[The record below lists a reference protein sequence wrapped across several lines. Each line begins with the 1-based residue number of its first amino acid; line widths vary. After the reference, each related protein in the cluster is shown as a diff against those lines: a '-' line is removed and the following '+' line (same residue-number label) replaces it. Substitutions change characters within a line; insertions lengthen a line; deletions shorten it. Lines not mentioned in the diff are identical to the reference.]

1 MNRSGTPIR
10 NRPSAS
16 AGGLSNDD
24 GAAYKAA
31 LKGAS
36 LAFQNTGSKQP
47 QSAVATTQARTVDN
61 RALIAATSTS
71 HHHGLALSRSPP
83 RDRPAG
89 ASRQTTGNSFISSG
103 NGGSDV
109 EHGAAV
115 GQMPPQP
122 LQQTIQHQGLAA
134 VPLLMPPGKQ
144 AMAGSRSPSF
154 IAASLAASRSGSPS
168 ARQPAQSPHPYAQQA
183 ARRRQGDNASVH
195 SAATSVTSLDLAT
208 DADPLPS
215 TNTLI
220 TLFENK
226 GCDADPVKK
235 QVTASN
241 DSKPAISGPK
251 PKPRSATP
259 PRAPSPVTRPVSP
272 PTMPANPPVRRKP
285 VSPPARVKQ
294 PAGEQPLTQKPRM
307 VVEPKKRPPAPPPPR
322 STRSEVGG
330 SISARPVTPKR
341 KPRASTPPR
350 SISRANTVI
359 LSPQPRRVSS
369 QSILARKS
377 SYDILGS
384 RSKTPPAVKPK
395 PQHRASVHHVEQPSA
410 PPKEPPPATELVQ
423 QDHRPSSSS
432 SDDTFVSASS
442 APSPQPDSPRRPGI
456 PPSTPDP
463 PRSARPASR
472 QSTPARSQG
481 RPPSLP
487 QRQQQQQTPDMPL
500 SSLTNAIMAGSLAN
514 SRLTPSKP
522 PQKASP
528 TPPSSR
534 RPTPRLR
541 QTLRQPPSKSD
552 DEGARRHRN
561 HHHHHRARKAFGK
574 SNKHAHHEGQRK
586 RWREEITARERK
598 RYEGVWASNR
608 GYLLDRA
615 PDDAHPIPGRNQNR
629 SQSQSQSQNQN
640 QDPKT
645 PHRGEPSGA
654 AEPENNNKHPPG
666 GDGKDLVA
674 NVVVRDIWA
683 RSRLP
688 FDELAEVWDL
698 VDRHGR
704 GALDKTEFV
713 VGMWLIDQRLRGR
726 KIPRKVGD
734 SVWWSA
740 NGVRVKGPKGGG
752 GGGGGK
758 RK

>member
-1 MNRSGTPIR
+1 MNRSGTPIQ
-10 NRPSAS
+10 NRPSTS
-16 AGGLSNDD
+16 AGSLSNDG
-24 GAAYKAA
+24 GAAYKTA

-36 LAFQNTGSKQP
+36 LAFQSTGSKQP
-47 QSAVATTQARTVDN
+47 QSAVATTQARIVDN
-61 RALIAATSTS
+61 RALVAATSTS
-71 HHHGLALSRSPP
+71 HHHGLAPSRSPP
-83 RDRPAG
+83 RDRSAG
-89 ASRQTTGNSFISSG
+89 VSRQTTGNSLISSG

-109 EHGAAV
+109 ERGAAA
-115 GQMPPQP
+115 GQKPPQP
-122 LQQTIQHQGLAA
+122 LQQQSIQHQGLAA
-134 VPLLMPPGKQ
+134 APLLMPPGKQ
-144 AMAGSRSPSF
+144 AMADSRSPSF

-168 ARQPAQSPHPYAQQA
+168 ARQPAQSSHPYAQQA
-183 ARRRQGDNASVH
+183 ARWRQGDNASVH

-208 DADPLPS
+208 DKDPLPS
-215 TNTLI
+215 TNALI
-220 TLFENK
+220 ALFENK
-226 GCDADPVKK
+226 DYDADPVKK
-235 QVTASN
+235 QVAASN
-241 DSKPAISGPK
+241 DSKPAISKPKPKPK
-251 PKPRSATP
+251 PKPRSVTP
-259 PRAPSPVTRPVSP
+259 PRSPSSVTRPVSS
-272 PTMPANPPVRRKP
+272 PTRQANPPVRTKP
-285 VSPPARVKQ
+285 VSLPARVKQ
-294 PAGEQPLTQKPRM
+294 PAGEKPLTQKLSA
-307 VVEPKKRPPAPPPPR
+307 VVESKKRPPAPPPPR
-322 STRSEVGG
+322 SIKSEVGE
-330 SISARPVTPKR
+330 SISTGPLTPKR

-369 QSILARKS
+369 QKILAHKS
-377 SYDILGS
+377 SYDILES
-384 RSKTPPAVKPK
+384 RPKTPPAVKPK
-395 PQHRASVHHVEQPSA
+395 PQYQAPVHHVEGPSA
-410 PPKEPPPATELVQ
+410 PPKKPVPPTELVQ
-423 QDHRPSSSS
+423 QEHRPSSSS

-472 QSTPARSQG
+472 QNTPARSQR

-487 QRQQQQQTPDMPL
+487 QRQQQQQTLDIPL

-522 PQKASP
+522 PQKTSP

-552 DEGARRHRN
+552 DEGARRH
-561 HHHHHRARKAFGK
+561 HHHHRARKAFGK
-574 SNKHAHHEGQRK
+574 GNRHAHQEGRRK

-598 RYEGVWASNR
+598 RYEGLWASNR

-615 PDDAHPIPGRNQNR
+615 PDNARPNPDRNQNR
-629 SQSQSQSQNQN
+629 SQSQSQSQNQG
-640 QDPKT
+640 PKV
-645 PHRGEPSGA
+645 PHRDEPSGA
-654 AEPENNNKHPPG
+654 AEPENSNKHPPD
-666 GDGKDLVA
+666 GDGRDLVA

-698 VDRHGR
+698 VDRRGR

-740 NGVRVKGPKGGG
+740 NGVRVKGPKGS

>member
-1 MNRSGTPIR
+1 MNRSGTPIQ
-10 NRPSAS
+10 NRPSTS
-16 AGGLSNDD
+16 ADSLGNDGGT
-24 GAAYKAA
+24 AYKTA

-36 LAFQNTGSKQP
+36 LAFQSTGSKQP
-47 QSAVATTQARTVDN
+47 HSAVATTQARIIDN

-71 HHHGLALSRSPP
+71 HHHGLAPSRSPP
-83 RDRPAG
+83 KDRPAG
-89 ASRQTTGNSFISSG
+89 VSRQTTGNSLISSG

-109 EHGAAV
+109 EHGAAA
-115 GQMPPQP
+115 GQKPSQS
-122 LQQTIQHQGLAA
+122 LQQSIQPQGLGA
-134 VPLLMPPGKQ
+134 VPLLMPPGRQ

-168 ARQPAQSPHPYAQQA
+168 ARQPAQSSHPYTQQA
-183 ARRRQGDNASVH
+183 ARRRQEDNASVH
-195 SAATSVTSLDLAT
+195 SAATSVASIDLAT
-208 DADPLPS
+208 DTDPLPS
-215 TNTLI
+215 ASTLI

-235 QVTASN
+235 QVAASN
-241 DSKPAISGPK
+241 DSKPAIPKPKPK

-272 PTMPANPPVRRKP
+272 PTRPTNPPVRRKP

-294 PAGEQPLTQKPRM
+294 PTGEKPLTEKPST
-307 VVEPKKRPPAPPPPR
+307 VVESKKRPPAPPPPR
-322 STRSEVGG
+322 SIKSELGE

-369 QSILARKS
+369 QRILAHKS
-377 SYDILGS
+377 SYDILES
-384 RSKTPPAVKPK
+384 RPKTPPAVKPK
-395 PQHRASVHHVEQPSA
+395 PQHRASVHHVENPSA
-410 PPKEPPPATELVQ
+410 PPEKPWPPTELVQ
-423 QDHRPSSSS
+423 QEHRPSSSS

-442 APSPQPDSPRRPGI
+442 APSPQPDSPRRSGI

-463 PRSARPASR
+463 PRGARPASR
-472 QSTPARSQG
+472 KSTPARSQR

-487 QRQQQQQTPDMPL
+487 QRQQQQQTLDIPL

-522 PQKASP
+522 PQKTSP

-541 QTLRQPPSKSD
+541 QTLRQPASKSD
-552 DEGARRHRN
+552 DEGTRRR
-561 HHHHHRARKAFGK
+561 HHHHHRAKKAFGK
-574 SNKHAHHEGQRK
+574 SNKHAHQEGQRK

-615 PDDAHPIPGRNQNR
+615 ADNAHPNPDRNQNR
-629 SQSQSQSQNQN
+629 SQGQGQSQNQG
-640 QDPKT
+640 PKT

-654 AEPENNNKHPPG
+654 AEPEKNNEHPPSE
-666 GDGKDLVA
+666 DGRDLVA

-698 VDRHGR
+698 VDRRGR

-740 NGVRVKGPKGGG
+740 NGVHVKGPKGGG

>member
-1 MNRSGTPIR
+1 MNRSGTPIQ
-10 NRPSAS
+10 NRPSTS
-16 AGGLSNDD
+16 AGSLSNDD

-47 QSAVATTQARTVDN
+47 QGAVATNQARTIDN

-71 HHHGLALSRSPP
+71 HHHGLAPSRSPP
-83 RDRPAG
+83 RDRSAG
-89 ASRQTTGNSFISSG
+89 VSRQTTGNSLISSG
-103 NGGSDV
+103 NGGSDAG
-109 EHGAAV
+109 HGAAV

-122 LQQTIQHQGLAA
+122 LQQSIQHQGLAA

-168 ARQPAQSPHPYAQQA
+168 ARQPAQSPHPYAQQT
-183 ARRRQGDNASVH
+183 ARRRQGDNASAH

-208 DADPLPS
+208 DTDPLPS

-226 GCDADPVKK
+226 NCDTDPVKK

-241 DSKPAISGPK
+241 DSKPAISKPKPK

-259 PRAPSPVTRPVSP
+259 PKVPSPVTKPVSP
-272 PTMPANPPVRRKP
+272 PTKPANPSVRRKP
-285 VSPPARVKQ
+285 VSPPARAKQ
-294 PAGEQPLTQKPRM
+294 PAEEQPLTQKPHA
-307 VVEPKKRPPAPPPPR
+307 VVESKKRPPAPPPPR
-322 STRSEVGG
+322 STRSEVGET
-330 SISARPVTPKR
+330 ISARPVTPKR

-384 RSKTPPAVKPK
+384 RPKTPPAVKPK
-395 PQHRASVHHVEQPSA
+395 PQHRASVHHVEEHSA
-410 PPKEPPPATELVQ
+410 PPKKPPPATELVQ
-423 QDHRPSSSS
+423 QGHRPSSSS

-472 QSTPARSQG
+472 QSTPARSQ
-481 RPPSLP
+481 RLPPSLP
-487 QRQQQQQTPDMPL
+487 QCQQQQQTPDMPL

-522 PQKASP
+522 PQKTSP

-561 HHHHHRARKAFGK
+561 HHHRARKAFGK
-574 SNKHAHHEGQRK
+574 SSKHAHHEGQRK

-608 GYLLDRA
+608 GYLLDKV
-615 PDDAHPIPGRNQNR
+615 PDNAHPILDRNQNR
-629 SQSQSQSQNQN
+629 SQRQSQSQNQG
-640 QDPKT
+640 PKT
-645 PHRGEPSGA
+645 PHRGEPSRA
-654 AEPENNNKHPPG
+654 AELENNNKHPPG
-666 GDGKDLVA
+666 EDGKDLVA

-740 NGVRVKGPKGGG
+740 SGVRVKGPKGEG

-758 RK
+758 KK

>member
-1 MNRSGTPIR
+1 MNRSGTPIQ
-10 NRPSAS
+10 NPPSTS
-16 AGGLSNDD
+16 AGSLNNDG
-24 GAAYKAA
+24 GAAYKTA

-36 LAFQNTGSKQP
+36 LAFQSTGSKQP
-47 QSAVATTQARTVDN
+47 QSGVATTQAPIIDS

-71 HHHGLALSRSPP
+71 HHHGLAPSRSPP

-89 ASRQTTGNSFISSG
+89 VSRQTTGNSLISGG

-109 EHGAAV
+109 EHGAAA
-115 GQMPPQP
+115 GQKPLQP
-122 LQQTIQHQGLAA
+122 LQQSIQQHQGSAA

-168 ARQPAQSPHPYAQQA
+168 ARQPAQSSHPYAQQA

-195 SAATSVTSLDLAT
+195 SAATSVTSLDLGT
-208 DADPLPS
+208 DTNPLPS
-215 TNTLI
+215 ANTLI
-220 TLFENK
+220 KLFENK
-226 GCDADPVKK
+226 DCDGDPVKK
-235 QVTASN
+235 QVAASN
-241 DSKPAISGPK
+241 DCKPAISKPKPK

-259 PRAPSPVTRPVSP
+259 PRPSSPETRPVSP
-272 PTMPANPPVRRKP
+272 PTRPANPPVRRKP
-285 VSPPARVKQ
+285 ASPPATVKQ
-294 PAGEQPLTQKPRM
+294 PARENPVTQKLFT
-307 VVEPKKRPPAPPPPR
+307 VVESKKRPPTPPPPR
-322 STRSEVGG
+322 SIKSEVGE
-330 SISARPVTPKR
+330 SISASPVTPRR

-350 SISRANTVI
+350 SISRANTVV

-369 QSILARKS
+369 QKILAHKS
-377 SYDILGS
+377 SYDILEP
-384 RSKTPPAVKPK
+384 RPKTPPAVKPK
-395 PQHRASVHHVEQPSA
+395 LQHRASVHHVEKPSA
-410 PPKEPPPATELVQ
+410 PPKKPPPPTELVQ
-423 QDHRPSSSS
+423 QEHRPSSSS

-463 PRSARPASR
+463 PRSAGPASG
-472 QSTPARSQG
+472 QSTPARSQR

-487 QRQQQQQTPDMPL
+487 QRQQRHQTTDIPL

-522 PQKASP
+522 PQKTSP

-534 RPTPRLR
+534 RPTPHLR
-541 QTLRQPPSKSD
+541 QTLRQPLSKSD
-552 DEGARRHRN
+552 DEGVRKR
-561 HHHHHRARKAFGK
+561 HHHHRAKKAFGK
-574 SNKHAHHEGQRK
+574 SNRHAHHEGQRK

-598 RYEGVWASNR
+598 RYEGLWASNR

-615 PDDAHPIPGRNQNR
+615 PDRNQNR
-629 SQSQSQSQNQN
+629 SQRQSQGQNQGA
-640 QDPKT
+640 KT
-645 PHRGEPSGA
+645 PRRDEPSGA
-654 AEPENNNKHPPG
+654 AEAKNNNKHPPG
-666 GDGKDLVA
+666 EDGRDLVA

-698 VDRHGR
+698 VDRRGR

-740 NGVRVKGPKGGG
+740 EGVRVKGPKEGGG
-752 GGGGGK
+752 GGNGK
-758 RK
+758 KK

>member
-1 MNRSGTPIR
+1 MNRSGTPIQ
-10 NRPSAS
+10 NRPSTS
-16 AGGLSNDD
+16 ADSLSNDG
-24 GAAYKAA
+24 GAAYKTA

-36 LAFQNTGSKQP
+36 LAFHSTGSKQP
-47 QSAVATTQARTVDN
+47 HNAVATTQARIVDN

-71 HHHGLALSRSPP
+71 HHHGLAPSRSPP

-89 ASRQTTGNSFISSG
+89 VSRQTTGSSLISSG

-109 EHGAAV
+109 EPGAAA
-115 GQMPPQP
+115 GQKPPQSS
-122 LQQTIQHQGLAA
+122 QQPIQHQGLGA
-134 VPLLMPPGKQ
+134 VPLLIPPGKQ
-144 AMAGSRSPSF
+144 TIAGSRSPSF
-154 IAASLAASRSGSPS
+154 IAASLAASRSGSPG
-168 ARQPAQSPHPYAQQA
+168 ARQPAQSSHPYAQQA
-183 ARRRQGDNASVH
+183 AKRRQGDNASVH

-208 DADPLPS
+208 DTDPLPS

-220 TLFENK
+220 SLFENK
-226 GCDADPVKK
+226 DCDGDPVKK
-235 QVTASN
+235 QVVASN
-241 DSKPAISGPK
+241 DSKPAIPKPKPK

-259 PRAPSPVTRPVSP
+259 PKAPSPVTRPVSP
-272 PTMPANPPVRRKP
+272 PKGPANPPVLRKP
-285 VSPPARVKQ
+285 ASPPARVKQ
-294 PAGEQPLTQKPRM
+294 PAGEKPLTQKLST
-307 VVEPKKRPPAPPPPR
+307 VVESKKRPPAPPPPR
-322 STRSEVGG
+322 SIKSEVGE
-330 SISARPVTPKR
+330 SISARPVTPKS

-350 SISRANTVI
+350 SIGRANTVI

-369 QSILARKS
+369 QKILTHKS
-377 SYDILGS
+377 SYDILES
-384 RSKTPPAVKPK
+384 RPKTPPAVKPK
-395 PQHRASVHHVEQPSA
+395 PQHRASVHHVEKPSA
-410 PPKEPPPATELVQ
+410 PPRKLPPPTELVQ
-423 QDHRPSSSS
+423 QEHRPSSSS

-472 QSTPARSQG
+472 QSTPARSQR

-487 QRQQQQQTPDMPL
+487 QRRQQQHTPDMPL

-522 PQKASP
+522 PQKTSP

-552 DEGARRHRN
+552 DEGARRRR
-561 HHHHHRARKAFGK
+561 HHHRAKKAFGK
-574 SNKHAHHEGQRK
+574 SNKHAHQEGQRK

-615 PDDAHPIPGRNQNR
+615 PDDARPNPDRNQNR
-629 SQSQSQSQNQN
+629 SQSQSQSQSQN
-640 QDPKT
+640 QGPKT
-645 PHRGEPSGA
+645 PHRDKPSGA
-654 AEPENNNKHPPG
+654 AEPGNNNKHPPG
-666 GDGKDLVA
+666 EDGRDLVA

-698 VDRHGR
+698 VDRRGR

-740 NGVRVKGPKGGG
+740 SGVQVKGPKGGG

>member
-1 MNRSGTPIR
+1 MNRSGTPIQ
-10 NRPSAS
+10 NRPSTS
-16 AGGLSNDD
+16 ADSLSNDG
-24 GAAYKAA
+24 GAAYKTA

-36 LAFQNTGSKQP
+36 LAFHSTGSKQP
-47 QSAVATTQARTVDN
+47 QSAVGTTQARIIDN

-71 HHHGLALSRSPP
+71 HHHGLAPSRSPP

-89 ASRQTTGNSFISSG
+89 VSRQTTGNSLISSG

-109 EHGAAV
+109 EHGVAA
-115 GQMPPQP
+115 GPKPPQP
-122 LQQTIQHQGLAA
+122 LQHSTQHQGFAV

-168 ARQPAQSPHPYAQQA
+168 ARQPAQSSHPYAQQA
-183 ARRRQGDNASVH
+183 ARRHQGDSASVQ

-208 DADPLPS
+208 DTDPLPS
-215 TNTLI
+215 TNALI

-226 GCDADPVKK
+226 DCDGDPVKK
-235 QVTASN
+235 RVAASY
-241 DSKPAISGPK
+241 DSKPAASKPKPK

-272 PTMPANPPVRRKP
+272 PTRPENPRVRRKP

-294 PAGEQPLTQKPRM
+294 PAGEKPLTQEPST
-307 VVEPKKRPPAPPPPR
+307 VVGSKKRPPAPPPPR
-322 STRSEVGG
+322 SIKSDVGE
-330 SISARPVTPKR
+330 SISAKPVTPKR

-369 QSILARKS
+369 QNILAHKS
-377 SYDILGS
+377 SYDILEA
-384 RSKTPPAVKPK
+384 RPKTPPAVKPK
-395 PQHRASVHHVEQPSA
+395 PQHRASVDHVEKPSA
-410 PPKEPPPATELVQ
+410 PPKKPPPPTELAQ
-423 QDHRPSSSS
+423 QKHRPSSSS

-442 APSPQPDSPRRPGI
+442 APSPQPDSPGRPGI

-472 QSTPARSQG
+472 QSTPARSQR

-487 QRQQQQQTPDMPL
+487 QRQQQQQTLDIPL

-522 PQKASP
+522 PQKTSP

-552 DEGARRHRN
+552 DEDARR
-561 HHHHHRARKAFGK
+561 HHHHRRAKKAFGK
-574 SNKHAHHEGQRK
+574 SSKHAHQEGQRK

-615 PDDAHPIPGRNQNR
+615 PDGPHPNPGRNQNR
-629 SQSQSQSQNQN
+629 SQGQGQNQG
-640 QDPKT
+640 PKT
-645 PHRGEPSGA
+645 PHRDDRSEV
-654 AEPENNNKHPPG
+654 AEPENNNKRPLG
-666 GDGKDLVA
+666 EDGRDLVV

-698 VDRHGR
+698 VDRRGR

-740 NGVRVKGPKGGG
+740 NDVRVKGPKGGG

-758 RK
+758 GK

>member
-1 MNRSGTPIR
+1 MNRSGTPIQ

-16 AGGLSNDD
+16 ADSLSNDG
-24 GAAYKAA
+24 GAAYKTA

-36 LAFQNTGSKQP
+36 LAFQSNGSKQP
-47 QSAVATTQARTVDN
+47 QSPVATAQARIVDN

-71 HHHGLALSRSPP
+71 HHHGLAPSRSPP

-89 ASRQTTGNSFISSG
+89 VSRQTTGNSLISSG
-103 NGGSDV
+103 NGGSDF
-109 EHGAAV
+109 EHGSV
-115 GQMPPQP
+115 GGQKPPQP
-122 LQQTIQHQGLAA
+122 LQQSTQHQGLGA
-134 VPLLMPPGKQ
+134 VPLLIPPGKQ

-168 ARQPAQSPHPYAQQA
+168 ARQPAQPSHPYAQQA
-183 ARRRQGDNASVH
+183 ARRHQGDNASVH
-195 SAATSVTSLDLAT
+195 SVTTSVASLDLAT
-208 DADPLPS
+208 DTDPLPS
-215 TNTLI
+215 ASTLI

-226 GCDADPVKK
+226 DCDADPVKK
-235 QVTASN
+235 QVAASN
-241 DSKPAISGPK
+241 DSKPAIPKPKPK

-259 PRAPSPVTRPVSP
+259 PRVPNPAIRPVSP
-272 PTMPANPPVRRKP
+272 PTRPANPPVRRKP
-285 VSPPARVKQ
+285 VSPPATVKQ
-294 PAGEQPLTQKPRM
+294 PAGEKPLTQKLST
-307 VVEPKKRPPAPPPPR
+307 VVESKKHPPAPPPPR
-322 STRSEVGG
+322 SIKSELGG
-330 SISARPVTPKR
+330 SMSARPVTPKR

-369 QSILARKS
+369 QKILAHKY
-377 SYDILGS
+377 SYDILES
-384 RSKTPPAVKPK
+384 RPKTPPAVKPK
-395 PQHRASVHHVEQPSA
+395 PQHRASVHHVEEPST
-410 PPKEPPPATELVQ
+410 PPKKPSPPTELVQ
-423 QDHRPSSSS
+423 QEHRPSSSS

-463 PRSARPASR
+463 PRSAHPASR
-472 QSTPARSQG
+472 QSTPARSQR

-487 QRQQQQQTPDMPL
+487 QRQQQQQTLDMPL

-522 PQKASP
+522 PQKALP
-528 TPPSSR
+528 TPPSTR

-552 DEGARRHRN
+552 DEGARRY
-561 HHHHHRARKAFGK
+561 HHHHRAKKAFGK
-574 SNKHAHHEGQRK
+574 SKKHAHHEGQRK

-608 GYLLDRA
+608 GYLLDKA
-615 PDDAHPIPGRNQNR
+615 PDNARPNPDRNQNR
-629 SQSQSQSQNQN
+629 SQSQSQNQG
-640 QDPKT
+640 PKT
-645 PHRGEPSGA
+645 PRRDGPSGA
-654 AEPENNNKHPPG
+654 AEAGNNNKQPPG
-666 GDGKDLVA
+666 EDGRDLVA

-698 VDRHGR
+698 VDRRER

-740 NGVRVKGPKGGG
+740 SGVRVRGPEEGG